1 MPTEVSKIC
10 PSSARASTRT
20 CMMLSSV
27 RSRGGG
33 DERAA
38 AEAGSLVRVMGIDV
52 GGDATIISI
61 LFLND
66 GGGLSMGFRVFEIG
80 KELREQKTAG
90 TTMR

>member
-20 CMMLSSV
+20 CIMLSSV

-38 AEAGSLVRVMGIDV
+38 AEAGSLVLVMVVSV
-52 GGDATIISI
+52 GGEAIIISI
-61 LFLND
+61 LFLSD
-66 GGGLSMGFRVFEIG
+66 GGGLSMGFRIFEIG
-80 KELREQKTAG
+80 KE
-90 TTMR
+90 